1 MSSLHGEG
9 RRPID
14 WGDLKRRL
22 RAMGHALES
31 GGALDSRQAAR
42 LLADRARELARPI
55 GTEEPQEEAISIV
68 SFTSGGEAFAV
79 DTRSARGVFRLTELA
94 PLPGASAEVAG
105 VTLWRGELL
114 LVLDV
119 QQLLG
124 LAGSGLDDRA
134 WVVAI
139 GDERRSRGLLAGK
152 LGDLGTL
159 TKGDLS
165 EPERQTKS
173 AGASTSY
180 VRGVTADAMQLLD
193 ATALLEL
200 EI

>member
-134 WVVAI
+134 WVVA
-139 GDERRSRGLLAGK
+139 